1 MKKVSLLFLIIA
13 VSLSISSCSTS
24 TIEEVV
30 ITDPITYDANVST
43 IISNNCLPCHGGTTP
58 SAGLN
63 LETYASVRNATE
75 NGNVLARIN
84 SASNPM
90 PIGGQMPPVLI
101 ATIEEWA
108 NQGYLE
114 N

>member
-1 MKKVSLLFLIIA
+1 MKKINLLFFVITA
-13 VSLSISSCSTS
+13 SFTMASCSTS

-30 ITDPITYDANVST
+30 ITDPITYNANVST
-43 IISNNCLPCHGGTTP
+43 IISNNCLPCHGGTNP

-75 NGNVLARIN
+75 NGNVLTRIN

-90 PIGGQMPPVLI
+90 PLGGQMPPALI

>member
-1 MKKVSLLFLIIA
+1 MKNIKFLLLLTI
-13 VSLSISSCSTS
+13 SLSIFSCSTS
-24 TIEEVV
+24 VIEEVI
-30 ITDPITYDANVST
+30 ITAPITYNVDVKV
-43 IISNNCLPCHGGTTP
+43 IIDNNCISCHGGTSP

-63 LETYASVRNATE
+63 LETYTSLRNSTE
-75 NGNVLARIN
+75 NGNLLTRIN

-90 PIGGQMPPVLI
+90 PQGGKMSPDLI

>member
-1 MKKVSLLFLIIA
+1 MKKINLLFLIIA
-13 VSLSISSCSTS
+13 ISLTMSSCSTS
-24 TIEEVV
+24 TIEEVI
-30 ITDPITYDANVST
+30 ITDPITYTANVST
-43 IISNNCLPCHGGTTP
+43 IISNNCLPCHAGSTA

-75 NGNVLARIN
+75 NGNLLNRIN
-84 SASNPM
+84 SASSPM
-90 PIGGQMPPVLI
+90 PQGGQMPPVLI